1 MPKIDDPSGPFDDAT
16 VIEVDATSIDGF
28 AGTIEGQ
35 VTANY
40 IPYAAR
46 IVPSYEL
53 GARFGFANRSA
64 EVKAARDRHTD
75 CLRGAI
81 DQLRGFA
88 EASQALVAAA
98 RFVAEKYRDSDAF
111 SAATVDEVAQELNAA
126 MRTVQKQRGDAV

>member
-1 MPKIDDPSGPFDDAT
+1 MAEIDDPQGPFSDAT
-16 VIEVDATSIDGF
+16 VIQVDAGSIDGF

-40 IPYAAR
+40 IPRAAR
-46 IVPSYEL
+46 ITPAYEW

-64 EVKAARDRHTD
+64 EVKAARDKHTE

-81 DQLRGFA
+81 EQLRGFA

-98 RFVAEKYRDSDAF
+98 RHVAAKYRDSDAF
-111 SAATVDEVAQELNAA
+111 SAATLEEVAQELDAA
-126 MRTVQKQRGDAV
+126 MRFVEKSRGEA